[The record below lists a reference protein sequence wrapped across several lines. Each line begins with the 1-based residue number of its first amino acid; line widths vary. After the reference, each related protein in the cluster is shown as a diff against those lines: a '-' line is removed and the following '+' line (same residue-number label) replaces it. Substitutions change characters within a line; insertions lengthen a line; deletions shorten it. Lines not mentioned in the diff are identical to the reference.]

1 MFTTCISICRF
12 PSALVDFLDALAA
25 GFPSP
30 LSSHIEFPEYVR
42 MFKIVKDGLGL
53 LTLAGIQQWHLNVTL
68 WPSTPA
74 SDCAFQASHGFLSD
88 PWPAIVRL
96 GMRQSTHVLSSPE
109 RLDLIL
115 LSCWGHFTCMITQMW
130 RRLMLGIRQT
140 QDVGPR
146 GCRTKIPARRLGK
159 CSEKWDYKEIHIQ
172 VKETWWKWG
181 DCGNKQAA
189 TCSIE
194 CCLDS
199 PSDLKLASFGATPLP
214 KLRKQKVTPI
224 ELQVSSLSSVIE
236 ACPRMSWNSRSPT
249 TNKASTTQPGL
260 QLLFRKLALLLQ

>member
-1 MFTTCISICRF
+1 MPLLQDSHHLFLHTLSFQSMYACLKLFKTVWVFWHWQGSNDGISMQ
-12 PSALVDFLDALAA
+12 PSDQARPLLAV
-25 GFPSP
+25 
-30 LSSHIEFPEYVR
+30 L
-42 MFKIVKDGLGL
+42 FKHLTAFFQILGQL
-53 LTLAGIQQWHLNVTL
+53 
-68 WPSTPA
+68 
-74 SDCAFQASHGFLSD
+74 LSD
-88 PWPAIVRL
+88 SGCVKVHMSCRVR
-96 GMRQSTHVLSSPE
+96 RDWISSCYPVGAT
-109 RLDLIL
+109 
-115 LSCWGHFTCMITQMW
+115 SFMCMINQMW

-194 CCLDS
+194 CCLDP

-214 KLRKQKVTPI
+214 TLRKQKVTPI

-236 ACPRMSWNSRSPT
+236 VCPRMSWNSRSPT
-249 TNKASTTQPGL
+249 TDKASTTQPGL